1 MATYRK
7 RGPYQWEARIRKKG
21 YPTTCKTFDSKADA
35 EAWAKDIE
43 TNMNKSL
50 FVSAKEAEQYTL
62 SECLDRYIEKYTPRL
77 KHGKREADRARF
89 IQRRKIAHRIMA
101 TIRAKDIADF
111 RREREAEG
119 ASGNTVRL
127 DFALLSSCSTM
138 PVRIGAWKACKIL

>member
-1 MATYRK
+1 MATFRK

-35 EAWAKDIE
+35 EAWAKEIE

-62 SECLDRYIEKYTPRL
+62 SECLDRYIEEYTPRL

-89 IQRRKIAHRIMA
+89 IQRRKIVHRIMA

-119 ASGNTVRL
+119 AR
-127 DFALLSSCSTM
+127 
-138 PVRIGAWKACKIL
+138 